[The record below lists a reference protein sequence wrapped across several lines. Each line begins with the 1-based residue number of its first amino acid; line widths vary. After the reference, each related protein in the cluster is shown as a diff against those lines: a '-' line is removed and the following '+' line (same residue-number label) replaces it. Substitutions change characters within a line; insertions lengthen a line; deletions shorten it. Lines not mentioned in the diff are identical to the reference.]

1 MLFVK
6 IKYVACKMEYML
18 PIIAYVN
25 VYDIKNWINTSRS
38 VNLWFQIDRKWVGF
52 GSFLG
57 HFKRFCPLKPRKY
70 EKTIIKLTNVLLFM
84 SLLHGMEQNWINV

>member
-1 MLFVK
+1 MV
-6 IKYVACKMEYML
+6 
-18 PIIAYVN
+18 
-25 VYDIKNWINTSRS
+25 S
-38 VNLWFQIDRKWVGF
+38 IDRKWVGF

-70 EKTIIKLTNVLLFM
+70 EKTIIKLTNVLIFM